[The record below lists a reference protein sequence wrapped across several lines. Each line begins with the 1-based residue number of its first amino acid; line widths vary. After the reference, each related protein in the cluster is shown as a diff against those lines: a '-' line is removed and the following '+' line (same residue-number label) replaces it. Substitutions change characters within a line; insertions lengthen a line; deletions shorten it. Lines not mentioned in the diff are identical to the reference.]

1 MVARRPLNP
10 VQPLSRC
17 RDRGPLSSGTSEE
30 FVAFALRSGVKAPR
44 VTMDQRWR
52 SAMWPT
58 GVSPLEQRWRADDRR
73 TGDERRASAERGTA
87 SGAAG
92 DAHGPSTPLSSRGA
106 GSGTPEW
113 QSEPDSVPL
122 GRLFQLPDGAAAA
135 PAAAIAAHR
144 CDLRARLAR
153 HVGLLVAGLAY
164 LLNIISRDLVA
175 PTEGDPNT

>member
-1 MVARRPLNP
+1 

-44 VTMDQRWR
+44 VTMDQRSR

-58 GVSPLEQRWRADDRR
+58 GVSPHEQRWRADDRR
-73 TGDERRASAERGTA
+73 SGDERRASAERGTA

-92 DAHGPSTPLSSRGA
+92 DAHAPSTPLSSRGA
-106 GSGTPEW
+106 GRGTLEW

-122 GRLFQLPDGAAAA
+122 RRLLPYAQPPDGAAAA

-144 CDLRARLAR
+144 RDLSARLAR
-153 HVGLLVAGLAY
+153 DLGLLVAGLDY
-164 LLNIISRDLVA
+164 LLNISHDLVA